1 MTREEMA
8 SEISMRIDV
17 PLEDVEDV
25 LEEED
30 VIEYEEYIKAK
41 KRKKMCIMGTI
52 IVFLAGVIAA
62 IVILDKKEKI
72 DAQAMLKA
80 YSEQAKVYSDKMM
93 SRINELQG
101 RMQR

>member
-30 VIEYEEYIKAK
+30 GIEYEEYIKAK

-93 SRINELQG
+93 NRLNELQG